1 MFLSPIINFKSTIKS
16 SESIEKIVVAGS
28 SEDASCLSSG
38 VAYSWG
44 EWSLCRGRDALYV
57 WSDAAAL
64 ELSTGSNGWFRFLL
78 DGKLATMYS
87 SGSPEHQTDNT
98 GNWLTATLLL

>member
-1 MFLSPIINFKSTIKS
+1 MC
-16 SESIEKIVVAGS
+16 VGS
-28 SEDASCLSSG
+28 SEDAMCLASG

-44 EWSLCRGRDALYV
+44 EWSVCRGRDALYV

-98 GNWLTATLLL
+98 GKYTLYYIICISKLTCVN